1 MFSGYFKP
9 TISGMKK
16 KVFKYCVKSGKNII
30 VPETGASPLPGVP
43 GKVKS
48 MLKLLKKYDYRVVMT
63 AVSGSRE
70 RCRLNGTSRE
80 VKEGKKYNGMTWK
93 WASDK
98 VTKCFNYARSIGYTK
113 ETFFITDNTDWDDV
127 RTTII
132 PPHYGINC
140 TWSSFE

>member
-1 MFSGYFKP
+1 MSDMMFLSIDGGIMRETSKTWNTMKELPRQVRGDYRYKGVSDLFSGYFKP

-48 MLKLLKKYDYRVVMT
+48 MLKLLKKYNYRVVMT

-70 RCRLNGTSRE
+70 RCRLNGRLE
-80 VKEGKKYNGMTWK
+80 FEFGVRYGHNHKHKKTLNRN
-93 WASDK
+93 
-98 VTKCFNYARSIGYTK
+98 V
-113 ETFFITDNTDWDDV
+113 
-127 RTTII
+127 
-132 PPHYGINC
+132 
-140 TWSSFE
+140 